1 MHIKKTR
8 LKLLSQM
15 PRHRPINRQV
25 LINESLLNISAKASL
40 IYLCTF
46 LFLNVLKPVIKKG
59 SLTDQQTSVPEIIM
73 FTDTSGRR
81 KEKLDLFGTARIL
94 IHFAKCKLLTN
105 VKSTLRKALPRREN
119 CVLS

>member
-1 MHIKKTR
+1 
-8 LKLLSQM
+8 
-15 PRHRPINRQV
+15 
-25 LINESLLNISAKASL
+25 
-40 IYLCTF
+40 
-46 LFLNVLKPVIKKG
+46 VLKPVIKKG

-105 VKSTLRKALPRREN
+105 VKKHTS
-119 CVLS
+119 